1 MYGTERRTSTDDKGK
16 WRRRRKQ
23 DLTALALFGEIIVG
37 QCQLTLKEN
46 QEANQLTE
54 LATLKINET
63 AKIKELYKVIGGFTE
78 SEKEKHMKE
87 RQKVEEEWGEIGEIN
102 NLQSVNQTDQLV
114 ALRFKMKSKIVICQE
129 RKAN

>member
-1 MYGTERRTSTDDKGK
+1 M
-16 WRRRRKQ
+16 
-23 DLTALALFGEIIVG
+23 G